1 VDAVRILSIHRAKG
15 LEFPVVVV
23 GGMHGIPNRG
33 SDPATVHYDWS
44 GGMTGIRIAG
54 LSNQSAVMMQDK
66 ERLIEKEEL
75 KRLLYVAMTRAKE
88 CLVLSGVL
96 GKRIYK
102 DSFLSMLTETIGNSA
117 GDSLVDEIRVEEG
130 KLKQTV
136 IDYKS
141 CTIPEMPAREIRMSN
156 DRISRE
162 KIEMLSDIWDKRDKN
177 YRDILDKPFFVTPSS
192 VEKNTAFTSITSGK
206 TWKSVN
212 NKPVSAERAILI
224 GNIAHYVLSNW
235 DFALNVSLFKEAVE
249 DACRKFIHLCHPEFI
264 SGSQTMSGVGDPE
277 TILKQVQHKVRDDR
291 QDERD
296 AVFSSENKMFS
307 VQSELV
313 SLFEK
318 FASSSAYQELKGA
331 EVLGTEVP
339 FAIPWDGQI
348 MEGVIDIIY
357 RYGDKL
363 YAADY
368 KTDRVSE
375 GEIDFK
381 IKEYSV
387 SVDIYINALRMCTG
401 SDIAGFKLIF
411 LSPGKSVQV

>member
-1 VDAVRILSIHRAKG
+1 
-15 LEFPVVVV
+15 
-23 GGMHGIPNRG
+23 
-33 SDPATVHYDWS
+33 
-44 GGMTGIRIAG
+44 
-54 LSNQSAVMMQDK
+54 
-66 ERLIEKEEL
+66 
-75 KRLLYVAMTRAKE
+75 
-88 CLVLSGVL
+88 
-96 GKRIYK
+96 
-102 DSFLSMLTETIGNSA
+102 
-117 GDSLVDEIRVEEG
+117 
-130 KLKQTV
+130 
-136 IDYKS
+136 
-141 CTIPEMPAREIRMSN
+141 
-156 DRISRE
+156 
-162 KIEMLSDIWDKRDKN
+162 
-177 YRDILDKPFFVTPSS
+177 
-192 VEKNTAFTSITSGK
+192 
-206 TWKSVN
+206 
-212 NKPVSAERAILI
+212 
-224 GNIAHYVLSNW
+224 
-235 DFALNVSLFKEAVE
+235 
-249 DACRKFIHLCHPEFI
+249 
-264 SGSQTMSGVGDPE
+264 
-277 TILKQVQHKVRDDR
+277 
-291 QDERD
+291 
-296 AVFSSENKMFS
+296 MFS

-387 SVDIYINALRMCTG
+387 SADIYINALRMCTG